1 MKKQVLFTLCLLP
14 LMASAQMNI
23 TANEQVSSELTPNVL
38 RVQISF
44 EETNKNSDVIKEH
57 LNALVSTLKNFDAKG
72 EFCRGGGYFLSPQY
86 SYKDQK
92 QTFIGYSG
100 QLSFGC
106 EFDAIERYNA
116 LLLKIDAS
124 KAHNIRMNQGALAWG
139 TSDKAQD
146 LARLTL
152 RLELLKIAQGQA
164 KTFSKEVDMQC
175 SVNSVAFEGTQPVQ
189 PMMSAMRLKT
199 FASPKNESVPTEE
212 PLQRNEILTLTATVN
227 YTCSN
232 LPAK

>member
-1 MKKQVLFTLCLLP
+1 MKTKVFFTLCLLP
-14 LMASAQMNI
+14 LFAFAQMNI
-23 TANEQVSSELTPNVL
+23 TANEQVSSELTPDVL

-44 EETNKNSDVIKEH
+44 EEADKNSNVIKEH
-57 LNALVSTLKNFDAKG
+57 LNALVATLKSFDTKG

-106 EFDAIERYNA
+106 EFDGIERYNA
-116 LLLKIDAS
+116 LLQKIDAS
-124 KAHNIRMNQGALAWG
+124 KAHSVRMNQGALSWV

-164 KTFSKEVDMQC
+164 KTFSKEMHLQC
-175 SVNSVAFEGTQPVQ
+175 SVNSVAFEGAQPMH
-189 PMMSAMRLKT
+189 PMMSTMRLKT
-199 FASPKNESVPTEE
+199 FSSPKNESVPTEE

-227 YTCSN
+227 YTCSDA
-232 LPAK
+232 PTK